1 MVRRRRQEI
10 HVNHE
15 RWLVSYADFI
25 TLLFAFFVV
34 MYSISQVNQSKY
46 RVLSE
51 TFVQAFNSPSHS
63 LPSPDEQSEEAALP
77 GTLNPIQVGEPAKTP
92 APSSIDIRNEHTGF
106 NDTNQ
111 RDVLTEISDLFVE
124 RFADLIAD
132 KMVSVA
138 GNELWLQIE
147 LNDSILFSSGSADP
161 SAQAQSIFDEVSLIL
176 KEYPN
181 PIQVEGHT
189 DNVPVNLPRYP
200 SNWELSAARAAA
212 IVKWMVQK
220 GVDPVRLSAVGYGEF
235 QPVAENTTDAG
246 RARNRRVV
254 LMIARKSMPR
264 PGVTVSAG
272 APAAL
277 SASPAIDDLLNNQAT
292 AAAAQFT
299 ESVLQADSAAFT
311 SANTQETLATDGVS
325 GQNSSISLSS
335 EASAAS
341 VSQ

>member
-46 RVLSE
+46 RVLSD
-51 TFVQAFNSPSHS
+51 TFVQAFNAPSHS
-63 LPSPDEQSEEAALP
+63 LPSPHEQSDDAALP
-77 GTLNPIQVGEPAKTP
+77 GTLSPVQVGEPAKTP

-106 NDTNQ
+106 NDSNQ
-111 RDVLTEISDLFVE
+111 RDVLTEISDLFIE

-132 KMVSVA
+132 NIVSVA

-161 SAQAQSIFDEVSLIL
+161 SAQAQAIFDEVSSIL

-212 IVKWMVQK
+212 IVKWMVQN

-235 QPVAENTTDAG
+235 QPVAENLTEQG
-246 RARNRRVV
+246 RSRNRRVV
-254 LMIARKSMPR
+254 LMIARKTMPR
-264 PGVTVSAG
+264 PGVTMNSA
-272 APAAL
+272 AA
-277 SASPAIDDLLNNQAT
+277 AVNAVPTIAT
-292 AAAAQFT
+292 PLGDKMADTAAQFT
-299 ESVLQADSAAFT
+299 QHQLTRENVPASASGVLEA
-311 SANTQETLATDGVS
+311 LATDALS
-325 GQNSSISLSS
+325 APPSSVLPSADGDSTH
-335 EASAAS
+335 EAHE
-341 VSQ
+341 